1 GIIPQMKAE
10 PGMPARQAVFRR
22 QARVREII
30 HTLPHAAQVAIR
42 ESLDSSDDTQVMAAY
57 GGSDQPTETFKA
69 VPHGQVNG

>member
-30 HTLPHAAQVAIR
+30 HTLPHAAQVAI
-42 ESLDSSDDTQVMAAY
+42 AADLA
-57 GGSDQPTETFKA
+57 GFAEASPPIGEPADVA
-69 VPHGQVNG
+69 